1 MNICNHLICA
11 AALSLL
17 SACVYSETP
26 YGRYGRIDLPVH
38 SETTVNKT
46 VTINAPPGTTVI
58 YGDVTPASAYE
69 YPRRYP
75 YPVREY
81 PVRPVYRLEGSGGS
95 IEQRYERY

>member
-1 MNICNHLICA
+1 MKMMNYLMAA

-38 SETTVNKT
+38 TETNINKT

-58 YGDVTPASAYE
+58 YGDVTPVSAYE
-69 YPRRYP
+69 HPRRYP
-75 YPVREY
+75 
-81 PVRPVYRLEGSGGS
+81 PVRPVYHIEGSGGS